1 MTDRTEPIPVYVY
14 ARVSTYGQDRK
25 LSREEQE
32 EFCRELAPKYGYD
45 IIHFFREVASATGT
59 EKRPVFREMM
69 SLATSPRHPVGAL
82 LFHDLSRAFRD
93 DEDYY
98 INRRILR
105 EANVDIH
112 TVEEGLLTE
121 DDDSQLRFGFKS
133 LLNSQSPRK
142 TSRETR
148 RGQFGATRRGYY
160 IGPDVFGYEKYKV
173 KVSDDDDDDDEEGG
187 EGGEGDVKGKG
198 KRKRKQEHTKLRPH
212 PTQWEH
218 LLTMRR
224 MALENHSATRIA
236 DHLKDLGVKT
246 VRDKDFTEGAVLY
259 ALRNPISR
267 GKTHRGE
274 NSSSRYLDRSDQA
287 HKDNAHEAALSEDD
301 YNLIEDLIRLRTTAP
316 GGPRAHSS
324 PNPLSGH
331 VKCGLCGWNM
341 TLSRSKGITRLI
353 CSNKRKNKVKGCP
366 GKNVPLDVLV
376 PRVIA
381 ALLYQILTE
390 QNVRQQVTLVRETNR
405 ETLEEQQADRETI
418 LGNIKGTKEKI
429 SNLVPVPDSL
439 VDTGKSLPT
448 VDSSLRGN
456 DVQVKRVSGIR
467 HIQVETV
474 LVDTIETRGGNP
486 QLYERLD
493 KREDELKKLEVQLGE
508 LDESAQD
515 QLEFLNNPERIV
527 ACALDMRT
535 YIESEDPEIA
545 RMFILSFI
553 NKVVVQGKQAIIH
566 YRIPLPRDPK
576 GNPNPTE
583 TVSLKKGAESK
594 SCLSPAHVGIH
605 QGAAL
610 LQQAGNGPGLR
621 RRRLPRIQRSRAC
634 PPLPPQRVDAPCPGL
649 RAGLCR
655 RRLSHRR
662 GPEPSRVHGS
672 FTPGPQHHRGCADEH
687 GHQLPGHRP
696 PPPQP
701 DYPRQRHRP
710 AHPV

>member
-1 MTDRTEPIPVYVY
+1 MTDRKEPIPVYVY

-32 EFCRELAPKYGYD
+32 EFCRKLAPKYGYD
-45 IIHFFREVASATGT
+45 IIHFFREVASAAGT

-160 IGPDVFGYEKYKV
+160 IGPEVFGYEKYKV
-173 KVSDDDDDDDEEGG
+173 KVSDDDDDEEGG
-187 EGGEGDVKGKG
+187 EGGEGDVKGK
-198 KRKRKQEHTKLRPH
+198 RKREHTRLRPH

-218 LLTMRR
+218 LLTICKM
-224 MALENHSATRIA
+224 MLENHSALRIA
-236 DHLKDLGVKT
+236 DHMKALGVKT
-246 VRDKDFTEGAVLY
+246 VRDNDFTGGAVLDIV
-259 ALRNPISR
+259 RNPVTR

-274 NSSSRYLDRSDQA
+274 KSSSRYLDRDDRA
-287 HKDNAHEAALSEDD
+287 YNHNAHPAALTEEE
-301 YNLIEDLIRLRTTAP
+301 YERIEELIRLRTTSP

-324 PNPLSGH
+324 PNPLSDH
-331 VKCGLCGWNM
+331 VVCGLCGWNM
-341 TLSRSKGITRLI
+341 TISRSKGIARLI
-353 CSNKRKNKVKGCP
+353 CSNKRKNTVKACP
-366 GKNVPLDVLV
+366 SKNVALDLLV

-381 ALLYQILTE
+381 ALLYQILTD

-405 ETLEEQQADRETI
+405 ETLEEKQADRETI
-418 LGNIKGTKEKI
+418 LGNIKGTKKKI
-429 SNLVPVPDSL
+429 SN
-439 VDTGKSLPT
+439 
-448 VDSSLRGN
+448 
-456 DVQVKRVSGIR
+456 
-467 HIQVETV
+467 

-486 QLYERLD
+486 HLYERLD
-493 KREDELKKLEVQLGE
+493 KREDELKQLEIQLDG

-515 QLEFLNNPERIV
+515 QLEFLNNPERII
-527 ACALDMRT
+527 ACALDLRT

-594 SCLSPAHVGIH
+594 SCLSPAH
-605 QGAAL
+605 
-610 LQQAGNGPGLR
+610 AGVFL
-621 RRRLPRIQRSRAC
+621 
-634 PPLPPQRVDAPCPGL
+634 
-649 RAGLCR
+649 
-655 RRLSHRR
+655 
-662 GPEPSRVHGS
+662 
-672 FTPGPQHHRGCADEH
+672 
-687 GHQLPGHRP
+687 
-696 PPPQP
+696 
-701 DYPRQRHRP
+701 
-710 AHPV
+710 

>member
-1 MTDRTEPIPVYVY
+1 MTDRKEPIPVYVY

-32 EFCRELAPKYGYD
+32 EFCRKLAPKYGYD
-45 IIHFFREVASATGT
+45 IIHFFREVASAAGT

-160 IGPDVFGYEKYKV
+160 IVPEDFGYEKYKV
-173 KVSDDDDDDDEEGG
+173 KVSDDDDEEGG
-187 EGGEGDVKGKG
+187 EGGEEGGEGDVKGKRKS
-198 KRKRKQEHTKLRPH
+198 KREHTRLRPH

-218 LLTMRR
+218 LLTICKM
-224 MALENHSATRIA
+224 MLENHSALRIA
-236 DHLKDLGVKT
+236 DHMKALGVKT
-246 VRDKDFTEGAVLY
+246 VRDNDFTGGAVLDIV
-259 ALRNPISR
+259 RNPVTR

-274 NSSSRYLDRSDQA
+274 KSSSRYLDRDDRA
-287 HKDNAHEAALSEDD
+287 YNNNAHPAALTEEE
-301 YNLIEDLIRLRTTAP
+301 YERIEELIRLRTTSP

-324 PNPLSGH
+324 PNPLSDH
-331 VKCGLCGWNM
+331 VVCGLCGWNM
-341 TLSRSKGITRLI
+341 TISRSKGIARLI
-353 CSNKRKNKVKGCP
+353 CSNKRKNTVKACP
-366 GKNVPLDVLV
+366 SKNVALDLLV

-381 ALLYQILTE
+381 ALLYQILTD

-429 SNLVPVPDSL
+429 SNLV
-439 VDTGKSLPT
+439 
-448 VDSSLRGN
+448 
-456 DVQVKRVSGIR
+456 
-467 HIQVETV
+467 
-474 LVDTIETRGGNP
+474 DTIETRGGNP

-493 KREDELKKLEVQLGE
+493 KREDELKQLEIQLDG

-515 QLEFLNNPERIV
+515 QLEFLNNPERII
-527 ACALDMRT
+527 ACALDLRT

-594 SCLSPAHVGIH
+594 SCLSPAHAGID
-605 QGAAL
+605 L
-610 LQQAGNGPGLR
+610 TTTLR
-621 RRRLPRIQRSRAC
+621 PWII
-634 PPLPPQRVDAPCPGL
+634 
-649 RAGLCR
+649 
-655 RRLSHRR
+655 
-662 GPEPSRVHGS
+662 
-672 FTPGPQHHRGCADEH
+672 
-687 GHQLPGHRP
+687 
-696 PPPQP
+696 
-701 DYPRQRHRP
+701 
-710 AHPV
+710 

>member
-1 MTDRTEPIPVYVY
+1 MTDRKEPIPVYVY

-32 EFCRELAPKYGYD
+32 ELCRKLAPKYGYD
-45 IIHFFREVASATGT
+45 IIHFFREVASAAGT

-160 IGPDVFGYEKYKV
+160 IGPEVFGYEKYKV
-173 KVSDDDDDDDEEGG
+173 KVSDDDDDEEGG
-187 EGGEGDVKGKG
+187 EGGEEGGEGGEEGGEGDVKGKRKS
-198 KRKRKQEHTKLRPH
+198 KREHTRLRPH

-218 LLTMRR
+218 LLTICKM
-224 MALENHSATRIA
+224 MFENHSATRTA
-236 DHLKDLGVKT
+236 DHMKALGVKT
-246 VRDKDFTEGAVLY
+246 VKGNDFTGGAVLNIV
-259 ALRNPISR
+259 RNPVTR

-274 NSSSRYLDRSDQA
+274 KSSSRYLDRDDRA
-287 HKDNAHEAALSEDD
+287 YNHNAHPAALTEEE
-301 YNLIEDLIRLRTTAP
+301 YERIEELIRLRTTSP

-324 PNPLSGH
+324 PNPLSDH
-331 VKCGLCGWNM
+331 VVCGLCGWNM
-341 TLSRSKGITRLI
+341 TISRSKGIARLI
-353 CSNKRKNKVKGCP
+353 CSNKRNNTVKACP
-366 GKNVPLDVLV
+366 SKNVALDLLV

-381 ALLYQILTE
+381 ALLYQILTD
-390 QNVRQQVTLVRETNR
+390 QNIRQQVTLVRETNR
-405 ETLEEQQADRETI
+405 ETLEEKQADRETV
-418 LGNIKGTKEKI
+418 LGNIKGTEEKI
-429 SNLVPVPDSL
+429 SNL
-439 VDTGKSLPT
+439 
-448 VDSSLRGN
+448 
-456 DVQVKRVSGIR
+456 I
-467 HIQVETV
+467 
-474 LVDTIETRGGNP
+474 DTIETRGGNP
-486 QLYERLD
+486 QLHERLD
-493 KREDELKKLEVQLGE
+493 KRENELKQLEIQLDG
-508 LDESAQD
+508 LDESALD
-515 QLEFLNNPERIV
+515 QLEFLNNPERII
-527 ACALDMRT
+527 ACALDLRT

-594 SCLSPAHVGIH
+594 SCLSPA
-605 QGAAL
+605 
-610 LQQAGNGPGLR
+610 
-621 RRRLPRIQRSRAC
+621 
-634 PPLPPQRVDAPCPGL
+634 
-649 RAGLCR
+649 RAGINR
-655 RRLSHRR
+655 RAN
-662 GPEPSRVHGS
+662 
-672 FTPGPQHHRGCADEH
+672 T
-687 GHQLPGHRP
+687 
-696 PPPQP
+696 
-701 DYPRQRHRP
+701 
-710 AHPV
+710 